1 MMRRWP
7 SRVRADRGD
16 GAVRLR
22 IAAMVAFET
31 DAEFVQVAQRPPEH
45 LKSIHQSMAGT
56 PPYHPGPHYLTRRLR
71 ASPIDRS
78 IQSHVAIL
86 FGPVILSLKFC
97 ETEILPVK

>member
-1 MMRRWP
+1 VPLAR

-45 LKSIHQSMAGT
+45 LKSIHQSMADT
-56 PPYHPGPHYLTRRLR
+56 PPYHPG
-71 ASPIDRS
+71 
-78 IQSHVAIL
+78 SHVAIL

-97 ETEILPVK
+97 ETEILTVK